1 MKIRLAVIPP
11 PDDIPSVRS
20 SETSA
25 HPEAVGSGHI
35 QRHRNPR
42 LCNDQPGVL
51 FLAAAVRD
59 KLLYRL
65 SVLRSYGCYVRQSG
79 GGHPGLS
86 YIPCQAGLNLLAL
99 LHRQGCSEA
108 AAHYRDLAERP

>member
-1 MKIRLAVIPP
+1 MISHAG
-11 PDDIPSVRS
+11 RS
-20 SETSA
+20 IIGSGSLMPAET
-25 HPEAVGSGHI
+25 VGCGHI

-42 LCNDQPGVL
+42 LCNDPQPGVL

-65 SVLRSYGCYVRQSG
+65 SVLRSYGWYVRQSG
-79 GGHPGLS
+79 GGHPGLA
-86 YIPCQAGLNLLAL
+86 YISCQAVLNLLAL
-99 LHRQGCSEA
+99 LHRQDCSGA